1 MMKTDIKMKELIE
14 AYKDLWEWTKWSW
27 KNDRKEFWD
36 MYGGM
41 ALVAFWMWFSF
52 FVLIPI
58 FG

>member
-1 MMKTDIKMKELIE
+1 MKEFIE